1 MSSYFATTDV
11 TITVRPND
19 RNIAGVGGASK
30 DIVYATIAFG
40 GGSLQYATGGVPLP
54 AIGNFGLLREIDLML
69 IEQPSANGFIYK
81 YDHAAHKIKIFT
93 QGFSTGGTTA
103 ATLNDTTGALVA
115 NSAGAEATAP
125 QMPLTA
131 KSSTYDMGP
140 MIELPNG
147 IAPAAVTLRALVIGN

>member
-1 MSSYFATTDV
+1 MANFASTDV

-40 GGSLQYATGGVPLP
+40 DGNLQYATGGVPLP

-81 YDHAAHKIKIFT
+81 YDHTAHKIKIFT
-93 QGFSTGGTTA
+93 QGFSTGITA
-103 ATLNDTTGALVA
+103 AVTLNDKTGALVK
-115 NSAGAEATAP
+115 NSAGIEATGP
-125 QMPLTA
+125 RMPDTA
-131 KSSTYDMGP
+131 ASTTYDMGP

-147 IAPAAVTLRALVIGN
+147 TAPAAVTLRALVIGN